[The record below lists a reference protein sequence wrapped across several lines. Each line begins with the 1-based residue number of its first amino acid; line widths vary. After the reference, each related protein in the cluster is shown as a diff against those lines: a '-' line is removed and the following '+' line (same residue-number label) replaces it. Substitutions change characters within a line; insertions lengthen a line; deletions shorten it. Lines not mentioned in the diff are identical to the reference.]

1 MKKILLLTLFF
12 CSSFS
17 LMADQLAYI
26 SREDAMNA
34 AELIK
39 KTGTVYSYCGCCDDF
54 LEPGTKPTKP
64 IKLKVEQII
73 VRATGYED
81 YYEVYVVVKGK
92 EIALDLAYTW
102 YKSEKKYQ
110 TIGEGLGLDHD
121 KCKDFPGK

>member
-1 MKKILLLTLFF
+1 MKTIVIILFF
-12 CSSFS
+12 ALVSNFSF
-17 LMADQLAYI
+17 ADQLAYI
-26 SREDAMNA
+26 SKEDAMAA

-39 KTGTVYSYCGCCDDF
+39 KTGTVYSYCGCCEDF
-54 LEPGTKPTKP
+54 ADPKAKPTKP
-64 IKLKVEQII
+64 VKLKVDQII

-102 YKSEKKYQ
+102 YKPAKKYM

-121 KCKDFPGK
+121 KCKDFPK